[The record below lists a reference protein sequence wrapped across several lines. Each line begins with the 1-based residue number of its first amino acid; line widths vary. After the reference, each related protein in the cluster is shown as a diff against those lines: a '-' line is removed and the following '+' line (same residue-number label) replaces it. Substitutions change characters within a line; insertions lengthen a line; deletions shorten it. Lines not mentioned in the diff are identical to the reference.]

1 MTLKQLEY
9 VIALDNHRNFV
20 KAADSCYV
28 TQPTLTMQVGKL
40 EEEIGVQI
48 FDRGKKPL
56 KPTKAGTQIIEK
68 ARQIIREVNLMRE
81 YLSEE
86 RETLSGEFKLGIIP
100 TLAPYLLPIF
110 LSEFTKNNKD
120 VKLVIKEMQTE
131 EIIKALHND
140 TIDIGLLVT
149 PLEEK
154 RIREIKLFN
163 EPFLYYHPEASK
175 LKNEITQNDLDKEG
189 LLLLEEG
196 HCFRNQILNVCK
208 NNEQKGKGSF
218 EFESG
223 SIEALKELVRRN
235 VGFTLIPELSYKEEI
250 DKKYVR
256 RFAKPEPVREVSLV
270 VHNSFTKETL
280 ISELRD
286 SILNNIPDS
295 FNKNSNYIKV
305 KWR

>member
-9 VIALDNHRNFV
+9 VIALDNQRNFV
-20 KAADSCYV
+20 RAADSCYV

-56 KPTKAGTQIIEK
+56 EPTKPGTQIIEK
-68 ARQIIREVNLMRE
+68 ARQIIREVNLMKE
-81 YLSEE
+81 FLTEE

-100 TLAPYLLPIF
+100 TLAPYLLPVF
-110 LSEFTKNNKD
+110 LTEFTEKNPD
-120 VKLVIKEMQTE
+120 VKLIIKEMQTE

-163 EPFLYYHPEASK
+163 EPFLYYHPDAHE
-175 LKNEITQNDLDKEG
+175 LKSEISQNELDKEG

-208 NNEQKGKGSF
+208 NNKQKGKGTF

-223 SIEALKELVRRN
+223 SIEALKELVRRG
-235 VGFTLIPELSYKEEI
+235 VGFTLIPELSYKEEV

-256 RFAKPEPVREVSLV
+256 RFSKPEPVREVSLV

-286 SILNNIPDS
+286 AIINNVPES
-295 FNKNSNYIKV
+295 FSKSSNYIKV